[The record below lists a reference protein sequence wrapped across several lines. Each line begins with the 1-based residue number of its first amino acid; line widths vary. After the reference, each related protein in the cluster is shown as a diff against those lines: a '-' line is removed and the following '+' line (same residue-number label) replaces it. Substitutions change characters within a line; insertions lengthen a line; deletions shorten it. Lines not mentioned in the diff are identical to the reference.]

1 MTPIHTVSVSYV
13 ADELT
18 LVVKCNPPVM
28 VCWFADIP
36 IVDLVSRS
44 LECHLV
50 HLVLLALQVFGS
62 TPCRLVLPNDQTAPD
77 QMLTLVVALSY
88 LRMLVG

>member
-18 LVVKCNPPVM
+18 LVVKCNPPVV

-36 IVDLVSRS
+36 MADHVTRPMA
-44 LECHLV
+44 CHPPAV
-50 HLVLLALQVFGS
+50 PLALQAFGS
-62 TPCRLVLPNDQTAPD
+62 TPCQLILPNDQTALD
-77 QMLTLVVALSY
+77 QM
-88 LRMLVG
+88 